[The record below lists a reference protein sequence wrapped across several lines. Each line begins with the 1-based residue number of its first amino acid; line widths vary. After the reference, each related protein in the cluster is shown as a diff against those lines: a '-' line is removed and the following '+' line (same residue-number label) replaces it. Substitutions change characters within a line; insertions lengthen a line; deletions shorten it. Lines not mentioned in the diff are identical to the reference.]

1 MTDKLRNDRLLDE
14 LPSARRAERL
24 QPGSDEWRASYTAS
38 KIAPILDVSPWATSF
53 TLWLEMRGE
62 YTPPPPTGSQL
73 ARGSHLEDGI
83 ARWWAE
89 DHPGWE
95 VYGEAT
101 YQSTGTSW
109 AYATPDR
116 VLRDEDG
123 NLALLEVKTSASTDT
138 GWSKATGDIPPQ
150 YLAQIM
156 WQAYV
161 TGIRR
166 VFVTCLGPFLQRMDF
181 EFEFTDAE
189 LGLLLGAVSDF
200 RASVAE
206 GSMPPVV
213 DVERDLPALLA
224 TTEVERG
231 EADVTAAFDE
241 YRRLKFEQRDLD
253 ARVARIRAEMSA
265 KGSDAECLV
274 AGGRVVADRQGGKFR
289 FKPVR

>member
-1 MTDKLRNDRLLDE
+1 MTSTTTTHLEE
-14 LPSARRAERL
+14 LPAARRVEGME
-24 QPGSDEWRASYTAS
+24 PGSDEWRAAYTAS
-38 KIAPILDVSPWATSF
+38 KIGPILDVSPWATSF

-95 VYGEAT
+95 VHGEAT
-101 YQSTGTSW
+101 YQSTETPW

-123 NLALLEVKTSASTDT
+123 ELALLEVKTSASTDT
-138 GWSKATGDIPPQ
+138 GWSAATGDIPPQ

-161 TGIRR
+161 TGVRR
-166 VFVTCLGPFLQRMDF
+166 VFVTCLGPFLKRMDF
-181 EFEFTDAE
+181 EFVFTDGE
-189 LGLLLGAVSDF
+189 LELLLGAVSDF
-200 RASVAE
+200 RTSVAE

-224 TTEVERG
+224 TTEVERE

-241 YRRLKFEQRDLD
+241 YRRLKLEQRDLD
-253 ARVARIRAEMSA
+253 ARVAKVRAEMSA
-265 KGSDAECLV
+265 EGSDAECLV
-274 AGGRVVADRQGGKFR
+274 AGGRVVADRQGDKFR

>member
-24 QPGSDEWRASYTAS
+24 QPGSDEGRASYTAS
-38 KIAPILDVSPWATSF
+38 KIAPILDVSPWSTSF

-101 YQSTGTSW
+101 YQSTGTPW

-123 NLALLEVKTSASTDT
+123 GLALLEIKTNASMHARWDT
-138 GWSKATGDIPPQ
+138 TTGEIPPQ

-166 VFVTCLGPFLQRMDF
+166 VFITCLGPFLQRLDF
-181 EFEFTDAE
+181 EFEFADEE
-189 LGLLLGAVSDF
+189 LELLLGAVSDF
-200 RASVAE
+200 RTSVAE

-224 TTEVERG
+224 TTEVEQ
-231 EADVTAAFDE
+231 EAVDVSAEFDE
-241 YRRLKFEQRDLD
+241 YRRLKFEQRELG
-253 ARVARIRAEMSA
+253 ARVDRLKAEMSA
-265 KGSDAECLV
+265 EGADAGCLV

>member
-1 MTDKLRNDRLLDE
+1 MTSTTTLHLEE
-14 LPSARRAERL
+14 LPAARRVEGME
-24 QPGSDEWRASYTAS
+24 PGSDEWRAAYTAS
-38 KIAPILDVSPWATSF
+38 KIGPILDVSPWATSF

-62 YTPPPPTGSQL
+62 YTPPPPTGAQL

-101 YQSTGTSW
+101 YQSTETPW

-123 NLALLEVKTSASTDT
+123 ELALLEVKTSASTDA

-161 TGIRR
+161 TGVRR
-166 VFVTCLGPFLQRMDF
+166 VFVTCLGPFLQRLDF
-181 EFEFTDAE
+181 EFEFTDGE
-189 LGLLLGAVSDF
+189 LELLLGAVSDF
-200 RASVAE
+200 RTSVAE

-224 TTEVERG
+224 TTEVGRE

-241 YRRLKFEQRDLD
+241 YRRLKFEQRELE
-253 ARVARIRAEMSA
+253 ARVAKVRAEMSA
-265 KGSDAECLV
+265 EGSDAECLV

>member
-1 MTDKLRNDRLLDE
+1 MTSTTLTHLEE
-14 LPSARRAERL
+14 LPAARRAERL
-24 QPGSDEWRASYTAS
+24 QPGSDEWRAAYTAS
-38 KIAPILDVSPWATSF
+38 KIGPILDVSPWATSF

-101 YQSTGTSW
+101 YQSTGTTW

-200 RASVAE
+200 RTSVAE

-224 TTEVERG
+224 TTEVEQ
-231 EADVTAAFDE
+231 EAVDVSAEFDE
-241 YRRLKFEQRDLD
+241 YRRLKFEQRELA
-253 ARVARIRAEMSA
+253 ARVDRLKAEMSA
-265 KGSDAECLV
+265 EGADAGCLV

>member
-1 MTDKLRNDRLLDE
+1 MTSTTTLHLEE
-14 LPSARRAERL
+14 LPGARRVEGME
-24 QPGSDEWRASYTAS
+24 PGSDGWRAAYTAS
-38 KIAPILDVSPWATSF
+38 KIGPILDVSPWATSF

-62 YTPPPPTGSQL
+62 YTPPPPTGAQL

-101 YQSTGTSW
+101 YQSSKTTW

-123 NLALLEVKTSASTDT
+123 ELALLEVKTSASTDT
-138 GWSKATGDIPPQ
+138 GWSAATGDIPPQ

-156 WQAYV
+156 WQVYV
-161 TGIRR
+161 TGVRR
-166 VFVTCLGPFLQRMDF
+166 VFVTCLGPFLKRMDF
-181 EFEFTDAE
+181 EFVFTDGE
-189 LGLLLGAVSDF
+189 LELLLGAVSDF
-200 RASVAE
+200 RTSVAE

-224 TTEVERG
+224 TTAVERE
-231 EADVTAAFDE
+231 EADVTDVFDE
-241 YRRLKFEQRDLD
+241 YRRLKLEQRELE
-253 ARVARIRAEMSA
+253 ARVAKVRAEMCA
-265 KGSDAECLV
+265 EGADAECLV